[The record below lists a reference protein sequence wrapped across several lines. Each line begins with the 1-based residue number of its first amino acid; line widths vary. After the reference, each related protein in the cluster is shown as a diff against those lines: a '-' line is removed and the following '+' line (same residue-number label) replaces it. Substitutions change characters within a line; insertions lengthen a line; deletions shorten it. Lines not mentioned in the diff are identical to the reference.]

1 MPPAI
6 EFPRVFRLRQE
17 FPRPRVADV
26 RTEVDRQLQRL
37 GLGSTIAAGDSVAI
51 TAGSRGIANIVE
63 ILAACVRHL
72 RALGAEP
79 LVVPAMG
86 SHGGATAEG
95 QVDVLRRY
103 GVTEASVG
111 CPIRSSMETDV
122 VFETSLGFPVH
133 ADRNAHGADHVLI
146 VGRVKAHTMFAGPV
160 ESGLCK
166 MLLIGLGKQAGA
178 RIYHSI
184 AQTTDFQ
191 SVVEAAVPRLTR
203 ELNVAGGLAI
213 VENAYEETALLEAV
227 PPGAFLTREP
237 EILTAAKALAPR
249 LPFDEVDVLILDEIG
264 KDISGSGMD
273 TNVVG
278 RKYDDNKASPGE
290 TPRVL
295 RIVIRDLT
303 KATHG
308 NAAGVGI
315 GDFVTRRLYEKIEF
329 EATRINCMT
338 AGHIGGAKVPPVFE
352 SDAEAVAAAL
362 GTLGLTPP
370 TDARLLW
377 IKNTL
382 ELTEMWAGSAYL
394 EPLKRAAKATLS
406 FDGELH
412 PLLDLLGRTA
422 TS

>member
-1 MPPAI
+1 
-6 EFPRVFRLRQE
+6 
-17 FPRPRVADV
+17 
-26 RTEVDRQLQRL
+26 
-37 GLGSTIAAGDSVAI
+37 
-51 TAGSRGIANIVE
+51 
-63 ILAACVRHL
+63 
-72 RALGAEP
+72 
-79 LVVPAMG
+79 
-86 SHGGATAEG
+86 
-95 QVDVLRRY
+95 
-103 GVTEASVG
+103 
-111 CPIRSSMETDV
+111 
-122 VFETSLGFPVH
+122 
-133 ADRNAHGADHVLI
+133 
-146 VGRVKAHTMFAGPV
+146 VKAHTMFAGPV

-191 SVVEAAVPRLTR
+191 TVVEAAVPRLTR
-203 ELNVAGGLAI
+203 ELNVVGGLAI
-213 VENAYEETALLEAV
+213 VENAYEETALVEAV
-227 PPGAFLTREP
+227 PPGEFLTREP

-264 KDISGSGMD
+264 KNISGSGMD

-303 KATHG
+303 EATHG

-315 GDFVTRRLYEKIEF
+315 GDFVTRRLYEKIDF

-382 ELTEMWAGSAYL
+382 ELTEMWASSACL
-394 EPLKRAAKATLS
+394 EPLKRAANATLS
-406 FDGELH
+406 FDEELH